1 MRKLLIILGVPVDDL
16 TMSEALDR
24 LESFIHQGRITGR
37 THQVTTVNADFVVNS
52 LHDPEL
58 RLILQ
63 ESDMATADGMPLVL
77 GARLLGM
84 PMADRVTGADLVPA
98 LAERAAEKGFSIFL
112 LGAREGIAA
121 RAADILQE
129 RHCALKI
136 AGVISPPNV
145 AIQEID
151 RSILDHIRQAKPDI
165 LLVAFGNPKQ
175 EKWIRAYADYL
186 QIPVCIGVGGTFDM
200 IAGVTRRAPRWIQ
213 RAGLEWLYRLMQEP
227 QRLWRRYVRDFG
239 YFGYFFLRQW
249 WALRHGDV
257 LNQYLPTS
265 EGIMIDKTIILSI
278 EGRLDIHNYSAFVE
292 QAEHALNKTPFLI
305 VNLEHTKFLDS
316 TALGALVALTNR
328 ARAAGGSLSL
338 AAIPSDIARVLSLV
352 RLDMFF
358 DIYESVDAAITFPAP
373 LTPASSSILS

>member
-1 MRKLLIILGVPVDDL
+1 MRKLLVILGVPVDDL

-24 LESFIHQGRITGR
+24 LESFIQQGRLTGR
-37 THQVTTVNADFVVNS
+37 THQIATVNADFVVNS

-63 ESDMATADGMPLVL
+63 EADMATADGMPLVL
-77 GARLLGM
+77 GARLLGV

-121 RAADILQE
+121 HAAHILQE
-129 RHCALKI
+129 RHSALKI

-145 AIQEID
+145 DIQEID

-186 QIPVCIGVGGTFDM
+186 QVPVCIGVGGTFDM
-200 IAGVTRRAPRWIQ
+200 IAGVTRRAPQWLQ
-213 RAGLEWLYRLMQEP
+213 RVGLEWFYRLMQEP
-227 QRLWRRYVRDFG
+227 QRLWRRYIRDFG
-239 YFGYFFLRQW
+239 YFGYFFGRQW
-249 WALRHGDV
+249 WALRHGDM
-257 LNQYLPTS
+257 LQQYLSTS

-278 EGRLDIHNYSAFVE
+278 EGRLDIYNYAAFVE
-292 QAEHALNKTPFLI
+292 QAEEALKQTPFLI
-305 VNLEHTKFLDS
+305 INLEYTKFLDS
-316 TALGALVALTNR
+316 TALGSLVALTNH
-328 ARAAGGSLSL
+328 ARAAGGSLRL
-338 AAIPSDIARVLSLV
+338 VAVPPDIVRVLSLV

-358 DIYESVDAAITFPAP
+358 DIYENIDTAINISEP
-373 LTPASSSILS
+373 LTPASSSLLS